1 MPSHLASAGLLAERT
16 AMRSKPR
23 SLGLAAAI
31 ALAVVPSAAR
41 AGMAS
46 VVLIPSNLEK
56 AKIMMTAV
64 YGGTVVAVDGTY
76 DDVNRLCSELI
87 GDPLTAEWGFVNVN
101 LRPYYAEGSK
111 TVGYEIAEQLGWQL
125 PDVILYPTGG
135 GTGLVGMAK
144 AFDEMEALGWIGAE
158 RPRLVAV
165 QVGGCAPIVRAFEAG
180 ATRAEPWVDAHTV
193 ASGLRV
199 PSPFADSLI
208 LDAVRR
214 TKGTAVSVS
223 EEEMLD
229 AMVECSAAEGVF
241 VCPEGGATLA
251 ALHQLLRSGEVSREE
266 RIVLY
271 DTGSGLK
278 YPEAWR
284 AALARRSLG

>member
-1 MPSHLASAGLLAERT
+1 MAVNGALAWGRRGIALPSAGNAGSAAAAYAAAAGLPCRVAIPDDTPEAFQLE
-16 AMRSKPR
+16 
-23 SLGLAAAI
+23 LAAFGAEVRLVKGTI
-31 ALAVVPSAAR
+31 ADC
-41 AGMAS
+41 G
-46 VVLIPSNLEK
+46 K
-56 AKIMMTAV
+56 
-64 YGGTVVAVDGTY
+64 VVAEWAPAPEWWNVATFKEPF
-76 DDVNRLCSELI
+76 RL
-87 GDPLTAEWGFVNVN
+87 
-101 LRPYYAEGSK
+101 EGKK
-111 TVGYEIAEQLGWQL
+111 TLGYEIAEQLGWQL

-144 AFDEMEALGWIGAE
+144 AFDEMEALGWIGPE
-158 RPRLVAV
+158 RPRLIAV

-180 ATRAEPWVDAHTV
+180 ASRAEPWVDAHTV

-214 TKGTAVSVS
+214 TKGTAVAVS

-241 VCPEGGATLA
+241 VCPEGGATFA
-251 ALHQLLRSGEVSREE
+251 ALLQLLRSGEVSREE

-284 AALARRSLG
+284 AALARRTAAARADA